1 MCLERR
7 SNPKVY
13 PQLSSTK
20 KVLGGGEHI
29 MAIENTSQPKLPTG
43 ILCPAK
49 MWDRKAEFSARKAV
63 QQDME
68 VVPQGSVLPQT
79 PTWRVAAMQTLQ
91 VLCPSA
97 GFQTWLV
104 QTIAIELLLNKSKHK
119 QVRRGS
125 FGECWERK
133 SPTPSPF
140 CPAHPPLGSNPEPT
154 TGSRNSPIK
163 IYTSQ
168 AKFYMA
174 KGERGERQRGQVKK
188 YTCVIV
194 GSKP

>member
-1 MCLERR
+1 
-7 SNPKVY
+7 
-13 PQLSSTK
+13 
-20 KVLGGGEHI
+20 

-97 GFQTWLV
+97 GFQTWPV
-104 QTIAIELLLNKSKHK
+104 QTIAIELLLNKSKHNE

-125 FGECWERK
+125 FSECWERK

-140 CPAHPPLGSNPEPT
+140 CPAHPPLWSNPEPT
-154 TGSRNSPIK
+154 TGSRNSPIE
-163 IYTSQ
+163 IYTPQ

-174 KGERGERQRGQVKK
+174 KGEEEKDKEVRLKNTLV
-188 YTCVIV
+188 
-194 GSKP
+194 